1 MLRPLHYTPFTARE
15 LKPAGWLK
23 KQLEIQAAGLSGHL
37 DQVWP
42 DIRDSRWIGGDKDG
56 WERVPYWLDGFIPLA
71 WLLEDKDLQAR
82 AKRYIDA
89 ILAQQ
94 QEDGWICP
102 CSLEERPNYD
112 VWALFLLCKVL
123 VVYEECSQ
131 DPRVE
136 EAVYRALRNLH
147 SHIEVHT
154 LFDWAAARWFECLI
168 PIYWL
173 YERRPEDWLL
183 DLAHALRVEGF
194 DYEALYREWRLE
206 KPQAKWTQLSH
217 VVNLAMSLKA
227 GALYSR
233 LSGED
238 PSAMAKQAYTRLHRD
253 HGMACGHFTG
263 DECLAGTS
271 PIRGSECCSVVE
283 AMYSYEQL
291 LSITGEAQWGDL
303 AEALAFN
310 ALPATL
316 SPDMWS
322 HQYDQQTNQ
331 VCCTRLPEDHVV
343 FATNPGD
350 SHFFGLE
357 PNFGCCT
364 ANFNQGWPK
373 LALSTFMGWK
383 EGLASVILA
392 PSVVSCQIGEAHV
405 TCRLETDYPFRDTLT
420 YTVTTDRPARFPLGI
435 RIPGT
440 VASAVVDGAQAQ
452 PGAFFTVERDWSGTQ
467 QVQVSFTME
476 TKLERRPNDL
486 YCVKRGP
493 LLYAVAIQEE
503 WTRLEYTQNG
513 VERKYP
519 YCDYEIRPLSLW
531 NYAFADDSFTV
542 EEQEGWD
549 APFSTERPP
558 ISLTGTF
565 VQIDWGFDN
574 GLCHEVPDSRVPLT
588 PPQQVR
594 LIPYGCTNLRMTEM
608 PWIQAES
615 PT

>member
-194 DYEALYREWRLE
+194 DYETLYREWRLE

-322 HQYDQQTNQ
+322 HQFWLLHGQLQPGLAQ
-331 VCCTRLPEDHVV
+331 VGPLHLYGLERGPGL
-343 FATNPGD
+343 GD
-350 SHFFGLE
+350 SGPLRGVL
-357 PNFGCCT
+357 P
-364 ANFNQGWPK
+364 
-373 LALSTFMGWK
+373 
-383 EGLASVILA
+383 
-392 PSVVSCQIGEAHV
+392 
-405 TCRLETDYPFRDTLT
+405 
-420 YTVTTDRPARFPLGI
+420 DRGGPCHLPARNGLPLPGHADLHRHHGQARAFPLGHPHP
-435 RIPGT
+435 RRRDVRRGGWGT
-440 VASAVVDGAQAQ
+440 GPARRLLHRGA
-452 PGAFFTVERDWSGTQ
+452 G
-467 QVQVSFTME
+467 
-476 TKLERRPNDL
+476 LERHPAGAGVLHHGDKTGAPPQRPVLRQARPLAVCRGHPGGVDPPG
-486 YCVKRGP
+486 VHAKRGGAEIP
-493 LLYAVAIQEE
+493 LL
-503 WTRLEYTQNG
+503 RL
-513 VERKYP
+513 
-519 YCDYEIRPLSLW
+519 
-531 NYAFADDSFTV
+531 
-542 EEQEGWD
+542 
-549 APFSTERPP
+549 
-558 ISLTGTF
+558 
-565 VQIDWGFDN
+565 
-574 GLCHEVPDSRVPLT
+574 
-588 PPQQVR
+588 
-594 LIPYGCTNLRMTEM
+594 
-608 PWIQAES
+608 
-615 PT
+615 

>member
-71 WLLEDKDLQAR
+71 WLLEDKGLQAR

-123 VVYEECSQ
+123 VVYEECSR
-131 DPRVE
+131 DARVE

-194 DYEALYREWRLE
+194 D
-206 KPQAKWTQLSH
+206 
-217 VVNLAMSLKA
+217 
-227 GALYSR
+227 
-233 LSGED
+233 
-238 PSAMAKQAYTRLHRD
+238 
-253 HGMACGHFTG
+253 
-263 DECLAGTS
+263 
-271 PIRGSECCSVVE
+271 
-283 AMYSYEQL
+283 
-291 LSITGEAQWGDL
+291 
-303 AEALAFN
+303 
-310 ALPATL
+310 
-316 SPDMWS
+316 
-322 HQYDQQTNQ
+322 
-331 VCCTRLPEDHVV
+331 
-343 FATNPGD
+343 
-350 SHFFGLE
+350 
-357 PNFGCCT
+357 
-364 ANFNQGWPK
+364 
-373 LALSTFMGWK
+373 
-383 EGLASVILA
+383 
-392 PSVVSCQIGEAHV
+392 
-405 TCRLETDYPFRDTLT
+405 
-420 YTVTTDRPARFPLGI
+420 
-435 RIPGT
+435 
-440 VASAVVDGAQAQ
+440 
-452 PGAFFTVERDWSGTQ
+452 
-467 QVQVSFTME
+467 
-476 TKLERRPNDL
+476 
-486 YCVKRGP
+486 
-493 LLYAVAIQEE
+493 
-503 WTRLEYTQNG
+503 
-513 VERKYP
+513 
-519 YCDYEIRPLSLW
+519 
-531 NYAFADDSFTV
+531 
-542 EEQEGWD
+542 
-549 APFSTERPP
+549 
-558 ISLTGTF
+558 
-565 VQIDWGFDN
+565 N

-615 PT
+615 PI